1 MSIFVHFVHLLYK
14 RGSVLLANL
23 ALFSGC
29 IEKNLAVLKKI
40 PIFAM
45 LYKHVSIV

>member
-1 MSIFVHFVHLLYK
+1 MLTMSIFVHFVHLLYK

-29 IEKNLAVLKKI
+29 IEIIFGSIEKNTYICYAV
-40 PIFAM
+40 
-45 LYKHVSIV
+45 

>member
-1 MSIFVHFVHLLYK
+1 MLTMSIFVHFVHLLNK

-29 IEKNLAVLKKI
+29 IEKKFGSIEKKY
-40 PIFAM
+40 
-45 LYKHVSIV
+45 LYLLCCIST